1 MQKQVLKIFE
11 KKLAEALLVADNVAL
26 SEGRDIWKDIG
37 PAPSCPY
44 VGDLMRNIQHALAR
58 GHVARDQKV
67 LQLVAETVASYEKLL
82 SSKFIEELME
92 VVARAFPRDH
102 YIKFAKNTQ
111 GVYARHAQ
119 TQKNKFNERAFE
131 LELSLI
137 HASSSNMANRTISR
151 VRTFLEDALLKK
163 TINTPRWWVRWKVF
177 AVPLCSWVVGIMTAL
192 LVAALIAYFG
202 LQ

>member
-11 KKLAEALLVADNVAL
+11 KKLADALLATDNVAL
-26 SEGRDIWKDIG
+26 SEGRDIWKDIC
-37 PAPSCPY
+37 PAPSCPN

-58 GHVARDQKV
+58 GHVARDQIV

-92 VVARAFPRDH
+92 VVTRAFPRDH
-102 YIKFAKNTQ
+102 YIKFAKNTR
-111 GVYARHAQ
+111 GVYARNAQ

-131 LELSLI
+131 IELSLI
-137 HASSSNMANRTISR
+137 HASSSNMANRTTSR

-163 TINTPRWWVRWKVF
+163 TINTPRWWVRWNVF
-177 AVPLCSWVVGIMTAL
+177 AAPLFRWVVGIMTAL
-192 LVAALIAYFG
+192 LVAALIAYLG
-202 LQ
+202 LK